1 MSQAPVESWAM
12 YDEPDF
18 SPEDFVGR
26 GRHDTRTGPD
36 RALRFL
42 GAATPA
48 VTGFFLLSALLGTGP
63 LTGHLVTG
71 LAVFLFSLLVW
82 ILTWGRTVKP
92 A

>member
-1 MSQAPVESWAM
+1 M
-12 YDEPDF
+12 YDEPNF

-26 GRHDTRTGPD
+26 GRHDAGTGPE

-42 GAATPA
+42 GAAVPT

-63 LTGHLVTG
+63 LTDHLVTG

-82 ILTWGRTVKP
+82 ILTWGRTVK
-92 A
+92 AA